1 MYAPVRVCV
10 CVCLSLGFI
19 GRHKVQN
26 ELMIPV
32 NCQHTIYLYIL
43 PRNRSYRSS
52 LSHSACTPLQL
63 LLLLLLICRTFIRA
77 NY

>member
-1 MYAPVRVCV
+1 MCLCV
-10 CVCLSLGFI
+10 SLGFI

-43 PRNRSYRSS
+43 PRNRSYRLP
-52 LSHSACTPLQL
+52 LSHLTCTPLQLL

>member
-1 MYAPVRVCV
+1 MHAALPVCV
-10 CVCLSLGFI
+10 CVSLGFI
-19 GRHKVQN
+19 GLHKVEN

-32 NCQHTIYLYIL
+32 NCQHLYIVYLYIL
-43 PRNRSYRSS
+43 RRNRAASPSR
-52 LSHSACTPLQL
+52 LCPTQ